1 MPEGPSLIILKEL
14 TADFNHK
21 KVVAAGGNSKIDK
34 NRLVG
39 QSIKSLRT
47 WGKHFLIEF
56 SGFSIKIHLLMF
68 GTYLI
73 NDTKDATPRL
83 SLEFSHKKSLNFY
96 ACSVTY
102 IEGELDDAYDW
113 SSDVMSEQWN
123 PNAALKKIRSHPE
136 ALLCDV
142 MLDQE
147 IFSGVG
153 NIIKNEVL
161 FRVRVHP
168 LSTVEGLPPAKLR
181 EVVAQARAY
190 SFEFLEWKKAFVLKQ
205 HWLAHTKSIC
215 PRCHIPFKKA
225 HLGKTNR
232 RSFYCENCQK
242 KYLR

>member
-14 TADFNHK
+14 TTDFNHK

-34 NRLVG
+34 DRLVG

-96 ACSVTY
+96 ACSVKY
-102 IEGELDDAYDW
+102 VEGELDDAYDW

-168 LSTVEGLPPAKLR
+168 LSTVEGLPAAKLR
-181 EVVAQARAY
+181 EVVAQARIY
-190 SFEFLEWKKAFVLKQ
+190 SFEFLE
-205 HWLAHTKSIC
+205 
-215 PRCHIPFKKA
+215 
-225 HLGKTNR
+225 
-232 RSFYCENCQK
+232 
-242 KYLR
+242 